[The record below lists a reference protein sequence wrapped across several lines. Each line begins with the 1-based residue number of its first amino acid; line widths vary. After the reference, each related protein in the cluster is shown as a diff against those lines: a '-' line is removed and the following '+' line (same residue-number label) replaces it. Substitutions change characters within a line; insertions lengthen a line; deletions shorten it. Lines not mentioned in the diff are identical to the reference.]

1 MYHSSVDRHFGC
13 FHVLAIVS
21 DAAMNIGV
29 HVSFQINVVLL
40 FFLMSI
46 FGFFRSISN
55 GRIAVS
61 YGRSIFTFFEEH
73 PYYFPQWLH
82 EFTFLPVVYEG
93 RFLFLHI
100 SIIKFCY
107 HF

>member
-1 MYHSSVDRHFGC
+1 
-13 FHVLAIVS
+13 
-21 DAAMNIGV
+21 MNIGV
-29 HVSFQINVVLL
+29 PVSFQINVVFCYFL
-40 FFLMSI
+40 FFFQICI
-46 FGFFRSISN
+46 FGFFRYISN